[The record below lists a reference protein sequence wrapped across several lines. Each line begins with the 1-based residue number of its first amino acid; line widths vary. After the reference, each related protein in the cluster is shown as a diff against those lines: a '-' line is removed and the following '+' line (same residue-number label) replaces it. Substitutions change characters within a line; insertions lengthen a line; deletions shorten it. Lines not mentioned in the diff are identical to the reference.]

1 MRVWHAHERERF
13 VKRKKATDAF
23 SRFFVSWTRLY
34 FPNPNTVCPYK
45 TDAFSVQSQSWKK
58 RTRNGRAA
66 PSAPRSGRQ
75 KSRSKKRS
83 YDVLSFGGARP
94 AMRAAVASIADVGLV
109 GVDTHRRRGPNQ
121 ASRRV
126 WCPSVPR
133 KRESCRV
140 MRRPRAIEKQA
151 PVLFDFAYLT
161 TTPGDEPVLAETA
174 TPPWICLLRDTSFRK
189 GGTARCARNGKPP
202 AGVTPVPQCWKT
214 LRHDAISGA
223 VAMSTKQNNTSE
235 HVRVDA
241 NTKHTTKTHPVLVAL
256 ARRVRDNTKPGSRH
270 DGMKIGLAVEGGGMK
285 GVISAGA
292 LGGLLELGLYDAFD
306 AVYGSSAGAMNLTY
320 FLAEQPEG
328 VDCYEDDLV
337 DGRFLDVRRLPTTK
351 TQRRLVGSKYGRAP
365 AMDVNFL
372 VDAVMDAGQTGRR
385 LDFQA
390 VIASP
395 LTFQI
400 VATSLDTLTPV
411 MLGSPF
417 HSKFDLKR
425 SLVSISHLTHS
436 AD

>member
-1 MRVWHAHERERF
+1 
-13 VKRKKATDAF
+13 
-23 SRFFVSWTRLY
+23 
-34 FPNPNTVCPYK
+34 
-45 TDAFSVQSQSWKK
+45 
-58 RTRNGRAA
+58 
-66 PSAPRSGRQ
+66 
-75 KSRSKKRS
+75 
-83 YDVLSFGGARP
+83 
-94 AMRAAVASIADVGLV
+94 
-109 GVDTHRRRGPNQ
+109 
-121 ASRRV
+121 
-126 WCPSVPR
+126 
-133 KRESCRV
+133 
-140 MRRPRAIEKQA
+140 
-151 PVLFDFAYLT
+151 
-161 TTPGDEPVLAETA
+161 
-174 TPPWICLLRDTSFRK
+174 
-189 GGTARCARNGKPP
+189 
-202 AGVTPVPQCWKT
+202 VPQCWKT

-320 FLAEQPEG
+320 FLAKQPEG

-372 VDAVMDAGQTGRR
+372 VDAVMDAGQTGRG